1 MSYKYSYILMNGTVI
16 DPANQRNGVMD
27 IAVADNKIANI
38 AKEIDPTLAMDCFDA
53 TGKFIL
59 PGIIDLHVH
68 ASAWLGGKFGHKMM
82 ALAGITTAL
91 DMSGPIDSVLD
102 IARDYGVG
110 LNVAC
115 LQYVR
120 PGHTVKGTN
129 PGKSQLMDLLQDSLK
144 KGACGLKI
152 LGGHYPLSPEATART
167 IEVAYQNNAYL
178 AFHAGSLET
187 KSNIEG
193 FHEATAL
200 IRDFPVHLAHINSY
214 CRGAVRPYTVETE
227 EAIETLK
234 QHPNICSESYLSPVN
249 GTSAKCALGIPES
262 QVTMTCLEIGGFH
275 ATEQGL
281 EEAIMSCWAQIN
293 IESGGQI
300 ILATGKKAVE
310 WWRQHDTDT
319 TVSFKVNPEIPK
331 LRLASAKRDSG
342 NFVVDCIST
351 DGGGIPRNVTVEMG
365 LSLVK
370 LQVLRMDDFAIKTS
384 MNPAKILGLKH
395 KGHLG
400 IGADAD
406 ISVLDFE
413 TQKPVFSMANGEVV
427 MWNGFVCGR
436 GTRIITTPAGRK
448 CVEAKGL
455 RSSVIDPVE
464 TPLCR
469 RVQ

>member
-1 MSYKYSYILMNGTVI
+1 MSYKYSYILKNGTVI

-27 IAVADNKIANI
+27 IAVTDSQIVDVAR
-38 AKEIDPTLAMDCFDA
+38 EMDPTLARDCFDA

-68 ASAWLGGKFGHKMM
+68 TSAWLGGKFGHKMM
-82 ALAGITTAL
+82 ALAGVTTAL

-110 LNVAC
+110 LNLAC

-120 PGHTVKGTN
+120 PGHTVKNMN
-129 PGKSQLMDLLQDSLK
+129 PGKSELMDLLQDSLK

-167 IEVAYQNNAYL
+167 IEVAHRNNAYL
-178 AFHAGSLET
+178 AFHAGTLET

-193 FHEATAL
+193 FHEAIAL
-200 IRDFPVHLAHINSY
+200 IQDIPVHLAHINSY
-214 CRGAVRPYTVETE
+214 CRGAVRPYMVETE
-227 EAIETLK
+227 EAIEALK

-262 QVTMTCLEIGGFH
+262 QVTMMCLEINGFQ

-281 EEAIMSCWAQIN
+281 EEAILSGWAQIN

-310 WWRQHDTDT
+310 WWRQHGTDT

-342 NFVVDCIST
+342 DFVVDCIST
-351 DGGGIPRNVTVEMG
+351 DGGGIPRNVTVGMG
-365 LSLVK
+365 LALVK
-370 LQVLRMDDFAIKTS
+370 LQVLSMDDFAIKAS
-384 MNPAKILGLKH
+384 LNPAKILGLKN

-406 ISVLDFE
+406 ISVLDLE
-413 TQKPVFSMANGEVV
+413 TQTPVFSMANGEVV
-427 MWNGFVCGR
+427 MWKGFVCGR

-448 CVEAKGL
+448 RVEAKGL
-455 RSSVIDPVE
+455 RSSVIDPIE

-469 RVQ
+469 RA